1 MRVVVVAIALV
12 LAVGGCA
19 NQPYKDGVYPAVA
32 THSAPPPAYQP
43 DFPPDANVEP
53 PPIAP

>member
-1 MRVVVVAIALV
+1 MRAMVVGLALA
-12 LAVGGCA
+12 LAMGGCA

-32 THSAPPPAYQP
+32 THSAPPPVYQP
-43 DFPPDANVEP
+43 DFPPDVEP

>member
-1 MRVVVVAIALV
+1 MRAVVVAIALV

-32 THSAPPPAYQP
+32 THSAPPPVYQP